1 MDPLNRIFIKEACL
15 RAAKKNDFEELKW
28 AFNEGCILDSTTIS
42 YATKHGN
49 CEIIEW
55 ALENGCKKDSSAIM
69 NAALVNNFK
78 MVDFLLEKKFP
89 MDEYACSFAALG
101 GNFEML
107 QYLRSKNCP
116 WDERTLSAA
125 ACKGRRDII
134 KWSHNHG
141 CKHKNHPSICESAA
155 ECGQLE
161 CLKWLIEKV
170 GYNYD
175 RAYRSAKMSNQDE
188 VISYLKKNRYH
199 KGFGTFLI
207 NNDSS
212 EEDSD

>member
-1 MDPLNRIFIKEACL
+1 MDPLNRIFIKEACW

-78 MVDFLLEKKFP
+78 MVDFLLEKK
-89 MDEYACSFAALG
+89 
-101 GNFEML
+101 
-107 QYLRSKNCP
+107 LRSKNCP

-188 VISYLKKNRYH
+188 VISYLKKTRYH